1 MTLSFHKV
9 MFSAH
14 EVLDIIDDYVIE
26 HGMCPCD
33 GWDEL
38 ENDFL
43 NRAEERSRLPELQE
57 TWVKHG

>member
-1 MTLSFHKV
+1 